1 MTCQVGIYVRLVH
14 GSTVHQLFSPTTGR
28 SDPLAWKQFTNYAVA
43 ARDRIP
49 LITTIFSNR
58 VEVKMVRRL
67 SGDDAQTFIDMV
79 DEASPQ
85 NRWTDSHSHFCNL
98 LVRYWIVSRHRYAG
112 GVRMLFTGFVAAKPW
127 FHGHWKFHF
136 VTTQRRTRCAMVDL
150 QMRGR
155 VGIKIGK
162 SQPRS

>member
-1 MTCQVGIYVRLVH
+1 MRQVGTYARLVRS
-14 GSTVHQLFSPTTGR
+14 STVHQLFSPTTDC
-28 SDPLAWKQFTNYAVA
+28 SNPPAWRRFTNYTVA

-49 LITTIFSNR
+49 LITTIFSDHG
-58 VEVKMVRRL
+58 EAKMVRRL

-85 NRWTDSHSHFCNL
+85 SGWVNSHSHLCAPF
-98 LVRYWIVSRHRYAG
+98 VRCSIVLRHRYAR
-112 GVRMLFTGFVAAKPW
+112 GVRMLFTGFVVAKPW

-136 VTTQRRTRCAMVDL
+136 VTTQRRTHCAMVDL
-150 QMRGR
+150 RMCGR

-162 SQPRS
+162 SQPKS